1 MGALSL
7 GARAEAQSRCLY
19 RSIRMPKINM
29 LRKLSLRFD
38 NMVLALVLWLCL
50 LPLVG
55 LLFVPLFGFQ
65 TAALV
70 AVALFL
76 VALTICWGI
85 CSWKI
90 FES

>member
-7 GARAEAQSRCLY
+7 GARAEAQSRCSY
-19 RSIRMPKINM
+19 GSIRMPEISM
-29 LRKLSLRFD
+29 LRRLSFRFE

-65 TAALV
+65 AAALV

>member
-1 MGALSL
+1 MGALSR
-7 GARAEAQSRCLY
+7 GALAEAQSRCSY
-19 RSIRMPKINM
+19 GPIRMPEINM

-55 LLFVPLFGFQ
+55 LLIVPFFGFQ
-65 TAALV
+65 AAALV
-70 AVALFL
+70 AVALFV